1 MNARS
6 ILPILVCALMLVA
19 TDADAK
25 GGFGGGRSFSAGR
38 SYRAPSAPR
47 FFSRKQAP
55 VPAPAPAT
63 KKAAPPASKPAS
75 DDDKSSSFG
84 SAFFGGAVGSFLGGL
99 FYDSVTDNESGAVK
113 QPQNPCYPYEPNC
126 SNPSTET
133 NK

>member
-25 GGFGGGRSFSAGR
+25 GGFGGGRSFSSGR
-38 SYRAPSAPR
+38 SFRAPTTPR
-47 FFSRKQAP
+47 FFSRKPA
-55 VPAPAPAT
+55 PAPAPAT
-63 KKAAPPASKPAS
+63 KKPAPLASKPAS

-84 SAFFGGAVGSFLGGL
+84 SAFFGGAAGGIVGGL
-99 FYDSVTDNESGAVK
+99 IYDAVTDNESGAVK